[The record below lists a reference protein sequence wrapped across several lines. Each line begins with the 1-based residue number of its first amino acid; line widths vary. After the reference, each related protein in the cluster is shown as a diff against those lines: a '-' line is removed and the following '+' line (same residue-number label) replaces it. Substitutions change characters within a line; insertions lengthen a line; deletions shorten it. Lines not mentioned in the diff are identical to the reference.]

1 METDG
6 DITHEEDSAVPPEM
20 QDMTTEDP
28 VTDSET
34 VEHISEWDSDSS
46 FEFDEEEW
54 LICTPKFVK
63 VVYNGET
70 FPYKIV
76 SEGPQILYGYFFVKE
91 KNTVGYTCEKT
102 AILTKKKD
110 VVGSV
115 ELTSIEHVGSKRRS
129 SEVFFFKT

>member
-1 METDG
+1 
-6 DITHEEDSAVPPEM
+6 M
-20 QDMTTEDP
+20 QDTTTEDP

-34 VEHISEWDSDSS
+34 VEHLSEWDSDSS

-54 LICTPKFVK
+54 PIHTPKFVK

-91 KNTVGYTCEKT
+91 KNAVGYIHEKNCYFDQE
-102 AILTKKKD
+102 KGCCWFSGVDK
-110 VVGSV
+110 
-115 ELTSIEHVGSKRRS
+115 H
-129 SEVFFFKT
+129 